1 MDTVLEAIVEA
12 FRRVEGGIMAVE
24 GMEEEGMEEVVENSF
39 FDIVQKRNAKPS
51 IIKK

>member
-1 MDTVLEAIVEA
+1 MDITVRGPIMDTVLEATVEA
-12 FRRVEGGIMAVE
+12 FQRV
-24 GMEEEGMEEVVENSF
+24 EGMEEVVENSF